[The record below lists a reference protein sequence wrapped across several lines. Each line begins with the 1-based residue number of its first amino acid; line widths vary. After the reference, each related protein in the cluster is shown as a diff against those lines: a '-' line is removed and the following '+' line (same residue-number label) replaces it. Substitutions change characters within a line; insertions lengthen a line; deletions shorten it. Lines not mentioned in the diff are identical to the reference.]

1 MEFGDGLNR
10 KTLPQHPDYSNARK
24 IRLSTLSL
32 PGPEQINQ
40 IKMIMYMVSGRYK
53 KSSSQSRNE
62 CPPGI
67 VARPTVVIATI
78 IGMMSV
84 EQHTPERSHIKT
96 RQPPMNSTEEPK
108 YCMKCA
114 SEIAAPASH

>member
-1 MEFGDGLNR
+1 MKFGDGLNR

-67 VARPTVVIATI
+67 VARRTVVIATI
-78 IGMMSV
+78 IWMMNA
-84 EQHTPERSHIKT
+84 EQHRLESSPMKSRQQPLNSHDDTK
-96 RQPPMNSTEEPK
+96 
-108 YCMKCA
+108 
-114 SEIAAPASH
+114 

>member
-1 MEFGDGLNR
+1 MKFGDGLNR

-53 KSSSQSRNE
+53 KSSSHSRHE
-62 CPPGI
+62 CPAGI
-67 VARPTVVIATI
+67 VARRTVVIATI
-78 IGMMSV
+78 IWMMSA
-84 EQHTPERSHIKT
+84 EQHRLESSPVKRM
-96 RQPPMNSTEEPK
+96 QPPKNRSEETK
-108 YCMKCA
+108 
-114 SEIAAPASH
+114 EVRQRG

>member
-1 MEFGDGLNR
+1 MKFGDGLNP
-10 KTLPQHPDYSNARK
+10 KPFPQRPDYSNARK

-62 CPPGI
+62 CPAGI
-67 VARPTVVIATI
+67 VARRTVVIATI
-78 IGMMSV
+78 IWMMSA
-84 EQHTPERSHIKT
+84 EQHRLESSPMKS
-96 RQPPMNSTEEPK
+96 RQPPMNSTEETK
-108 YCMKCA
+108 
-114 SEIAAPASH
+114 